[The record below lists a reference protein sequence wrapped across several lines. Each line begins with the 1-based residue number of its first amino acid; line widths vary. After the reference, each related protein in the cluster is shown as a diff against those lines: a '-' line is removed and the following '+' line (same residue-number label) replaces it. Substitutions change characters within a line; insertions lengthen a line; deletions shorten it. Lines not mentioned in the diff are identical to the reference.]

1 MENRTAEDDGHQA
14 VPAPKRPAVSP
25 DDLDAVL
32 LDLDGVITETA
43 EVHANSWKEMF
54 DEFLRERA
62 SRLSGGFVPFD
73 LDRDYKQFVDGKP
86 RYEGVASFLESRGI
100 SLPQGHDRDPPDKET
115 ICGLGNRKNQ
125 LFLKAIRQNGV
136 TTYPSS
142 VDFIHKIRRLGL
154 KVAVVTSS
162 RNGREVLE
170 AAGVTHLF
178 DAKVD
183 GIVARECWL
192 DGKPSPD
199 TYLEAAR
206 RVGARPERAAIVEDA
221 VSGIEA
227 GRAGRFG
234 LVVGVSRDG
243 NPKLL
248 RRAGADLVVS
258 DLSELD
264 PSDADG
270 LDADALDG
278 APDETDGA
286 PDETDGARDETD
298 GHALENRMPPAPPAL
313 ENLDDIKA
321 RIGRRKLAVFLD
333 YDGTLTPIVA
343 RPDLAVLSDSMRST
357 LRALARV
364 CTVVVVSGRERANVA
379 KLVGLEE
386 IVYAG
391 SHGFDIVGPEG
402 TEIQHEEGEAFVPE
416 VKRAAEEIGR
426 RIAGIKGVL
435 VEDKTFAL
443 AVHFRLVK
451 PEDVPRVEAAVDA
464 GMTQHP
470 LLRKTGG
477 KKVFELRPNIDWDKG
492 KAVLWLLKALDL
504 EGDEVLPIYL
514 GDDETDFDAF
524 RALRGKGLSL
534 LVAEQPLDGAAD
546 YLLRDPQE
554 AETLLAALSASLR
567 GELAQ

>member
-1 MENRTAEDDGHQA
+1 MTMSGMENRTAEEDDQQA
-14 VPAPKRPAVSP
+14 DQEPKGPAASL
-25 DDLDAVL
+25 DDLDAIL

-54 DEFLRERA
+54 DAFLRERA
-62 SRLSGGFVPFD
+62 SRLSAGFVPFD
-73 LDRDYKQFVDGKP
+73 LDHDYKQFVDGKP

-100 SLPQGHDRDPPDKET
+100 SLPHGHDRDPPDKET
-115 ICGLGNRKNQ
+115 VCGLGNRKNQ

-170 AAGVTHLF
+170 AAGVAQLF

-206 RVGARPERAAIVEDA
+206 RVGSRPERAAVVEDA

-243 NPKLL
+243 NPRLL
-248 RRAGADLVVS
+248 QRAGADVVVS
-258 DLSELD
+258 DLSELHLG
-264 PSDADG
+264 DADAP
-270 LDADALDG
+270 DPDALDG
-278 APDETDGA
+278 APD
-286 PDETDGARDETD
+286 RSD
-298 GHALENRMPPAPPAL
+298 GHTLENRMQPAPPAL
-313 ENLDDIKA
+313 EKLDDIKS
-321 RIGRRKLAVFLD
+321 RIGTRRLAVFLD

-357 LRALARV
+357 LRTLARA
-364 CTVVVVSGRERANVA
+364 CTVVIVSGRERGNVA
-379 KLVGLEE
+379 DLVDLEE

-416 VKRAAEEIGR
+416 VKRAATEIGHR
-426 RIAGIKGVL
+426 VAGIEGVL
-435 VEDKTFAL
+435 VEDKKLAL

-451 PEDVPRVEAAVDA
+451 PQDVPRVEEAVDA
-464 GMTQHP
+464 VMAQHP

-492 KAVLWLLKALDL
+492 KAVLWLLEALEL
-504 EGDEVLPIYL
+504 EGDEVLPIYI

-524 RALRGKGLSL
+524 RALRGKGLSF

-546 YLLRDPQE
+546 YLLRNPQE
-554 AETLLAALSASLR
+554 AETLLAALSAFLR

>member
-1 MENRTAEDDGHQA
+1 MTMNGVENRTADEDGHQA
-14 VPAPKRPAVSP
+14 VPAPKGPAVSP
-25 DDLDAVL
+25 EDLDAVL

-54 DEFLRERA
+54 DAFLRERA
-62 SRLSGGFVPFD
+62 SRLSAGFVPFD

-115 ICGLGNRKNQ
+115 VCGLGNRKNQ

-170 AAGVTHLF
+170 AAGVAQLF
-178 DAKVD
+178 DATVD

-206 RVGARPERAAIVEDA
+206 RVGARPERAAVVEDA

-248 RRAGADLVVS
+248 QRAGADLVVS
-258 DLSELD
+258 DLSELHLGD
-264 PSDADG
+264 TGP
-270 LDADALDG
+270 LDAEALDG
-278 APDETDGA
+278 APD
-286 PDETDGARDETD
+286 RND
-298 GHALENRMPPAPPAL
+298 GHALENRMPPALPAL
-313 ENLDDIKA
+313 ERLDDIKS
-321 RIGRRKLAVFLD
+321 RIGKRRLAVFLD

-343 RPDLAVLSDSMRST
+343 RPDLAVLSDSMRRT
-357 LRALARV
+357 LRALAGV
-364 CTVVVVSGRERANVA
+364 CTVVIVSGRERSNVA
-379 KLVGLEE
+379 NLVGLEE

-416 VKRAAEEIGR
+416 VKRAAEEIGHR
-426 RIAGIKGVL
+426 VAGIEGML
-435 VEDKTFAL
+435 VEDKKLAL

-451 PEDVPRVEAAVDA
+451 PQDLPRVEEAVDTVMA
-464 GMTQHP
+464 QHP

-492 KAVLWLLKALDL
+492 KAVLWLLHALDL

-524 RALRGKGLSL
+524 RALRGRGLSF

-546 YLLRDPQE
+546 YLLRSPQE
-554 AETLLAALSASLR
+554 AETLLAELSALLR

>member
-1 MENRTAEDDGHQA
+1 MTMSGMENRTVEEDGQQA
-14 VPAPKRPAVSP
+14 VPEPKDPAARL

-54 DEFLRERA
+54 DAFLRERA
-62 SRLSGGFVPFD
+62 SRLSAGFVPFD
-73 LDRDYKQFVDGKP
+73 IDRDYKQFVDGKP

-115 ICGLGNRKNQ
+115 VCGLGNRKNQ

-142 VDFIHKIRRLGL
+142 VDFIHYIRRLGL

-170 AAGVTHLF
+170 AAGVAQLF
-178 DAKVD
+178 DATVD

-206 RVGARPERAAIVEDA
+206 RVGARPERAAVVEDA

-243 NPKLL
+243 NPRLL
-248 RRAGADLVVS
+248 QRAGADLVVS
-258 DLSELD
+258 DLSELHLGD
-264 PSDADG
+264 GDAH
-270 LDADALDG
+270 DG
-278 APDETDGA
+278 APDK
-286 PDETDGARDETD
+286 TD

-313 ENLDDIKA
+313 EKLDDIKS
-321 RIGRRKLAVFLD
+321 RIGKRRLAVFLD

-357 LRALARV
+357 LRALARA
-364 CTVVVVSGRERANVA
+364 CTVVIVSGRERGNVA
-379 KLVGLEE
+379 NLVGLEE

-402 TEIQHEEGEAFVPE
+402 TEIQHEEGEGFVPE
-416 VKRAAEEIGR
+416 VKRAAAEIGHR
-426 RIAGIKGVL
+426 VAGIEGVL
-435 VEDKTFAL
+435 VEDKKLAL

-451 PEDVPRVEAAVDA
+451 PHDVPRVEEAVDA
-464 GMTQHP
+464 VMAQHP

-492 KAVLWLLKALDL
+492 KAVLWLLEALDL

-524 RALRGKGLSL
+524 RALRGKGLSF

-546 YLLRDPQE
+546 YLLRNPQE
-554 AETLLAALSASLR
+554 AETLLAELSAFLR

>member
-1 MENRTAEDDGHQA
+1 MSGMENRTAEEDDQQA
-14 VPAPKRPAVSP
+14 DQEPKGPAASL
-25 DDLDAVL
+25 DDLDAIL

-54 DEFLRERA
+54 DAFLRERA
-62 SRLSGGFVPFD
+62 SRLSAGFVPFD
-73 LDRDYKQFVDGKP
+73 LDHDYKQFVDGKP

-100 SLPQGHDRDPPDKET
+100 SLPHGHDRDPPDKET
-115 ICGLGNRKNQ
+115 VCGLGNRKNQ

-170 AAGVTHLF
+170 AAGVAQLF

-206 RVGARPERAAIVEDA
+206 RVGSRPERAAVVEDA

-243 NPKLL
+243 NPRLL
-248 RRAGADLVVS
+248 QRAGADVVVS
-258 DLSELD
+258 DLSELHLG
-264 PSDADG
+264 DADAP
-270 LDADALDG
+270 DPDALDG
-278 APDETDGA
+278 APD
-286 PDETDGARDETD
+286 RSD
-298 GHALENRMPPAPPAL
+298 GHTLENRMQPAPPAL
-313 ENLDDIKA
+313 EKLDDIKS
-321 RIGRRKLAVFLD
+321 RIGTRRLAVFLD

-357 LRALARV
+357 LRTLARA
-364 CTVVVVSGRERANVA
+364 CTVVIVSGRERGNVA
-379 KLVGLEE
+379 DLVDLEE

-416 VKRAAEEIGR
+416 VKRAATEIGHR
-426 RIAGIKGVL
+426 VAGIEGVL
-435 VEDKTFAL
+435 VEDKKLAL

-451 PEDVPRVEAAVDA
+451 PQDVPRVEEAVDA
-464 GMTQHP
+464 VMAQHP

-492 KAVLWLLKALDL
+492 KAVLWLLEALEL
-504 EGDEVLPIYL
+504 EGDEVLPIYI

-524 RALRGKGLSL
+524 RALRGKGLSF

-546 YLLRDPQE
+546 YLLRNPQE
-554 AETLLAALSASLR
+554 AETLLAALSAFLR

>member
-1 MENRTAEDDGHQA
+1 MTMNGMENRTVEEDDHQA
-14 VPAPKRPAVSP
+14 AGAPERPAVNL
-25 DDLDAVL
+25 DDLDAML

-43 EVHANSWKEMF
+43 EVHAESWKAMF

-62 SRLSGGFVPFD
+62 ARLSGQFVPFD

-86 RYEGVASFLESRGI
+86 RYEGVAGFLESRGI
-100 SLPQGHDRDPPDKET
+100 SLPRGNDRDPPDKET
-115 ICGLGNRKNQ
+115 VCGLGNRKNQ

-142 VDFIHKIRRLGL
+142 IDFIHKMRERGL

-206 RVGARPERAAIVEDA
+206 RVGARPERAAVVEDA

-234 LVVGVSRDG
+234 LVVGISRDG
-243 NPKLL
+243 DPRLL
-248 RRAGADLVVS
+248 QRAGADVVVS
-258 DLSELD
+258 DLGDLD
-264 PSDADG
+264 LGEAEAVDG
-270 LDADALDG
+270 KA
-278 APDETDGA
+278 TDGEA
-286 PDETDGARDETD
+286 VDAAAGKAD
-298 GHALENRMPPAPPAL
+298 GHAPEDQMPPSPPAL
-313 ENLDDIKA
+313 DKLNEIKS
-321 RIGRRKLAVFLD
+321 RVGDRKLAVFLD

-343 RPDLAVLSDSMRST
+343 RPDLAVLSDSMRRT
-357 LRALARV
+357 LRDLARL
-364 CTVVVVSGRERANVA
+364 CTVVVVSGRERSNVA

-416 VKRAAEEIGR
+416 VRRAAAEIER
-426 RIAGIKGVL
+426 KLAGVEGVL

-451 PEDVPRVEAAVDA
+451 PQEVRLVEETVDA
-464 GMTQHP
+464 VMVQHP

-492 KAVLWLLKALDL
+492 KAVLWLLDALDL
-504 EGDEVLPIYL
+504 DGAGVLPIYL

-524 RALRGKGLSL
+524 RALQGKGLSF

-546 YLLRDPQE
+546 YLLRSPQE
-554 AETLLAALSASLR
+554 AETLLAELSALLGGS
-567 GELAQ
+567 

>member
-1 MENRTAEDDGHQA
+1 MTMNGMENRTVEEDDHQA
-14 VPAPKRPAVSP
+14 VGAPERPAVNL
-25 DDLDAVL
+25 DDLDAML

-43 EVHANSWKEMF
+43 EVHADSWKAMF

-62 SRLSGGFVPFD
+62 ARLSGQFVPFD

-100 SLPQGHDRDPPDKET
+100 SLPRGNDRDPPDKET
-115 ICGLGNRKNQ
+115 VCGLGNRKNQ

-142 VDFIHKIRRLGL
+142 IDFIHKMRERGL

-206 RVGARPERAAIVEDA
+206 RVGARPERAAVVEDA

-234 LVVGVSRDG
+234 LVVGISRDG
-243 NPKLL
+243 DPRLL
-248 RRAGADLVVS
+248 QRAGADVVVS
-258 DLSELD
+258 DLGDLD
-264 PSDADG
+264 LREAEAVDG
-270 LDADALDG
+270 QAVDRESAGREAVDG
-278 APDETDGA
+278 ATGKA
-286 PDETDGARDETD
+286 D
-298 GHALENRMPPAPPAL
+298 GHAPEDQMPPPPSAL
-313 ENLDDIKA
+313 DKLNEIKS
-321 RIGRRKLAVFLD
+321 RIGDRRLAVFLD

-357 LRALARV
+357 LRDLARV
-364 CTVVVVSGRERANVA
+364 CTVVVVSGRERGNVA

-416 VKRAAEEIGR
+416 VRRAAAEIERKLDGVE
-426 RIAGIKGVL
+426 GVL

-451 PEDVPRVEAAVDA
+451 PQEVRLVEETVDA
-464 GMTQHP
+464 VMAQHP

-492 KAVLWLLKALDL
+492 KAVLWLLDALDL
-504 EGDEVLPIYL
+504 DGVDVLPIYL

-524 RALRGKGLSL
+524 RALQGKGLSF

-546 YLLRDPQE
+546 YLLRNPQE
-554 AETLLAALSASLR
+554 AETLLAELSALLGGS
-567 GELAQ
+567 

>member
-1 MENRTAEDDGHQA
+1 MTMNGMENRTVEEDDHQA
-14 VPAPKRPAVSP
+14 VGAPERPAVNL
-25 DDLDAVL
+25 DDLDAML

-43 EVHANSWKEMF
+43 EVHADSWKAMF

-62 SRLSGGFVPFD
+62 ARLSGQFVPFD

-100 SLPQGHDRDPPDKET
+100 SLPRGNDRDPPDKET
-115 ICGLGNRKNQ
+115 VCGLGNRKNQ

-142 VDFIHKIRRLGL
+142 IDFIHKMRERGL

-206 RVGARPERAAIVEDA
+206 RVGARPERAAVVEDA

-234 LVVGVSRDG
+234 LVVGISRDG
-243 NPKLL
+243 DPRLL
-248 RRAGADLVVS
+248 QRAGADVVVS
-258 DLSELD
+258 DLGDLD
-264 PSDADG
+264 LGEAEAVDG
-270 LDADALDG
+270 QAVDRESAGREAVDG
-278 APDETDGA
+278 ATGKA
-286 PDETDGARDETD
+286 D
-298 GHALENRMPPAPPAL
+298 GHAPEDQMPPPPSAL
-313 ENLDDIKA
+313 DKLNEIKS
-321 RIGRRKLAVFLD
+321 RIGDRRLAVFLD

-343 RPDLAVLSDSMRST
+343 RPDLAVLSDSMRRT
-357 LRALARV
+357 LRDLARV
-364 CTVVVVSGRERANVA
+364 CTVVVVSGRERGNVA

-416 VKRAAEEIGR
+416 VRRAAAEIERKLDGVE
-426 RIAGIKGVL
+426 GVL

-451 PEDVPRVEAAVDA
+451 PQEVRLVEETVDA
-464 GMTQHP
+464 VMTQHP

-492 KAVLWLLKALDL
+492 KAVLWLLDALDL
-504 EGDEVLPIYL
+504 NGVDVLPIYL

-524 RALRGKGLSL
+524 RALQGKGLSF

-546 YLLRDPQE
+546 YLLRNPQE
-554 AETLLAALSASLR
+554 AETLLAELSALLGGS
-567 GELAQ
+567 